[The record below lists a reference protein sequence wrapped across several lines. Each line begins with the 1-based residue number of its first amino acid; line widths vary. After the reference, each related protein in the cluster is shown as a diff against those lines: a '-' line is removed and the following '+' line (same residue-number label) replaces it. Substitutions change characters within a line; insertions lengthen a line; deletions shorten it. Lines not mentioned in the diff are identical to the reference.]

1 MVDIRSSLQ
10 LPKTQNLPMESCNFH
25 FAYGAYEIEGAAG
38 SWLKTTKF
46 EVKKGPATL
55 AGDPFLVD

>member
-1 MVDIRSSLQ
+1 M
-10 LPKTQNLPMESCNFH
+10 
-25 FAYGAYEIEGAAG
+25 EGAAG

-55 AGDPFLVD
+55 PADPFLVD